1 MHVIFTMWNIV
12 LVLEYPYWSLFFY
25 AGNNQISPQALIKYV
40 IRRIGP
46 LVLCGTNIL
55 GRSCGKLAHF
65 MQLVLFCTPWKHQKS
80 SSFLMFSGGIERYQ
94 WHEIKRLSK
103 TPKDFF
109 YIGWLSLRVDGLT
122 EVYGKSD
129 CCSAF

>member
-55 GRSCGKLAHF
+55 GRSRGKLAHF

-80 SSFLMFSGGIERYQ
+80 SSFLMFSGGHRKIPVAWNKTSFKDTKRFFLYRMTFIESWWFNRSI
-94 WHEIKRLSK
+94 WKKRL
-103 TPKDFF
+103 
-109 YIGWLSLRVDGLT
+109 L
-122 EVYGKSD
+122 
-129 CCSAF
+129 